1 MVFLGLETPKAGV
14 AMSDRRAM
22 RSQELDG
29 DEARQRFISAMRGA
43 ATGIS
48 VITTSG
54 SMGRWAVTVSAV
66 ASVSADPPMVL
77 ACINRRSPVADA
89 VRAHGIF
96 TMNLLSSKQSHVA
109 DVFAGRSSRHAPF
122 DFACADW
129 VEAAEGSLHLA
140 GAAASFHCTVGHVL
154 DAGSHTV
161 LIGKVQN
168 AVAGSASPLVY
179 AGQAYALAQALSPSM

>member
-1 MVFLGLETPKAGV
+1 MLQEPEKADV
-14 AMSDRRAM
+14 AMSDLREI
-22 RSQELDG
+22 RSQELDR
-29 DEARQRFISAMRGA
+29 DEARQRFISAMGGA
-43 ATGIS
+43 ATGVS
-48 VITTSG
+48 VIATSG

-96 TMNLLSSKQSHVA
+96 TMNLLSSKQAHVA
-109 DVFAGRSSRHAPF
+109 DVFAGRSCRHAPF

-129 VEAAEGSLHLA
+129 VEAADGSLHLA
-140 GAAASFHCTVGHVL
+140 GAAASFHCAVEHVL

-161 LIGKVQN
+161 LIGKVQD
-168 AVAGSASPLVY
+168 AVAGDASPLVY

>member
-1 MVFLGLETPKAGV
+1 MLQELLKADA
-14 AMSDRRAM
+14 AMSDRRTM
-22 RSQELDG
+22 RRQELDG
-29 DEARQRFISAMRGA
+29 DQARQRFIRAMRGA
-43 ATGIS
+43 ATGVS

-54 SMGRWAVTVSAV
+54 DMGRWAVTVSAV

-109 DVFAGRSSRHAPF
+109 DVFAGRSSRHKPF

-129 VEAAEGSLHLA
+129 VEAGEGSLHLA
-140 GAAASFHCTVGHVL
+140 GAAASFHCVVEHVL

-161 LIGKVQN
+161 LIGKVQD